1 MTARSRSGT
10 QSLGTIY
17 DIIRTVN
24 AVFCADNLLQRVVG
38 LRTDLHRLGE
48 GGRTSGEEHELLE
61 RELVASV
68 GATVDNIEGRA
79 RESEGGLD
87 TGEVSEVLVKRD
99 TLLRGTSLSDGDG
112 NTKNGVSTELALVG
126 GAVELDQEVVDLL
139 LGGDG
144 EAGLDELGRDDVVDV
159 GNGLEDTYTL
169 CM

>member
-1 MTARSRSGT
+1 M
-10 QSLGTIY
+10 
-17 DIIRTVN
+17 
-24 AVFCADNLLQRVVG
+24 VG
-38 LRTDLHRLGE
+38 LRTDLHSLGE
-48 GGRTSGEEHELLE
+48 AGRTGGEEHELLE
-61 RELVASV
+61 GELVTGV
-68 GATVDNIEGRA
+68 RATVNDVERGSGEDER
-79 RESEGGLD
+79 GLD
-87 TGEVSEVLVKRD
+87 ASEVSEVLVKRD